1 MPVFFVLRL
10 HNAHRLSGG
19 KEAGHKV
26 LAGLN
31 AQMAMQRYMNCG
43 RQSRSRVPIYILGDL
58 L

>member
-43 RQSRSRVPIYILGDL
+43 RQSRSRVPIFNF
-58 L
+58 